1 MFRFPQIKLRVTLLG
16 MLALVAAIALHYQT
30 KANNLYKTIVPK
42 QSTFYTPGQKNN
54 CKWVVHVSHELTTEA
69 GSNSAIQIGIPEVI
83 SEGYIAGILQH
94 APGNSL
100 LFAFKLPTQSKDSP
114 PLVMTHV
121 FDVNKLPIKEARFRV
136 FNSTALTMVLY
147 STYEKCVEASMQ

>member
-1 MFRFPQIKLRVTLLG
+1 MFKFPKIRVTLLSV
-16 MLALVAAIALHYQT
+16 LALVSSVSLHYYY
-30 KANNLYKTIVPK
+30 KANHSHQIIVQKKT
-42 QSTFYTPGQKNN
+42 TFYTPGQKDN
-54 CKWVVHVSHELTTEA
+54 CKWIVHVSNKVTTEP

-83 SEGYIAGILQH
+83 KDGYIAGILQN

-121 FDVNKLPIKEARFRV
+121 YDKKSLPLSKARFRV

-147 STYEKCVEASMQ
+147 DSFEACVEATMK